1 MLALAEAWPEALRFE
16 DLLTAAGKL
25 TGQAPDPEAVAG
37 ILLSTL
43 GAGLTDLHA
52 RPPRVVSRPSRFPAA
67 SALARRQAARGAI
80 LTTGLHT
87 MVEAE
92 GEIERRLIGLL
103 DGTRDLSALT
113 RDLAPVLNQPEDIAA
128 AQIEA
133 NLAKL
138 AKMGL
143 LEA

>member
-1 MLALAEAWPEALRFE
+1 MVTTLPGLLLNTLSLYPKPQFMLVKKMGHYTPISSAEFGETVRHYALGLQALGQSIGHGLL
-16 DLLTAAGKL
+16 DLFGRHVVNLRCRAG
-25 TGQAPDPEAVAG
+25 D
-37 ILLSTL
+37 
-43 GAGLTDLHA
+43 
-52 RPPRVVSRPSRFPAA
+52 
-67 SALARRQAARGAI
+67 AARHRR
-80 LTTGLHT
+80 L
-87 MVEAE
+87 EAE

-103 DGTRDLSALT
+103 DGTRDLSGLA
-113 RDLAPVLNQPEDIAA
+113 RELAPVLNQPEDIAA